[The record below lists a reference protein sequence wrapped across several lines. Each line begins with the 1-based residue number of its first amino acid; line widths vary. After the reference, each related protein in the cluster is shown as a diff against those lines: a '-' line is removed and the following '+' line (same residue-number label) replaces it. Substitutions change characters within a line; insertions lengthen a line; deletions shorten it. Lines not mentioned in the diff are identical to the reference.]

1 MTSHEVFAPFDQ
13 IVLYGGTATLVLTLA
28 WLAHRRRDPLR
39 GSPLRPNQIDPVAVL
54 TLFMFYLFTLSLL
67 DALAKQWMPDV
78 PDNALSAPLR
88 QAVVQPFV
96 SLITGLAC
104 LFVGRQSFR
113 AGLRGFGIGRRPVWR
128 DVGFACFALIAAW
141 PAVFGLHELSIMVLT
156 HFRPD
161 FEPPTHGVIQLLHEA
176 GAPASVKAWL
186 IAGAFV
192 AAPFAEETFFR
203 GILQTFVRKL
213 LRSRW
218 AAILTTGLIFG
229 LIHGVQPQAILP
241 LSLLGCVLGF
251 AYERTG
257 SLVCPMIIHAL
268 FNGRTLL
275 YQMLGT
281 SG

>member
-1 MTSHEVFAPFDQ
+1 MLKTDWPPARGAKFRQAGFVYLHVA
-13 IVLYGGTATLVLTLA
+13 ILYEAAVYAMLDAGTL
-28 WLAHRRRDPLR
+28 PLR
-39 GSPLRPNQIDPVAVL
+39 
-54 TLFMFYLFTLSLL
+54 
-67 DALAKQWMPDV
+67 
-78 PDNALSAPLR
+78 
-88 QAVVQPFV
+88 
-96 SLITGLAC
+96 
-104 LFVGRQSFR
+104 
-113 AGLRGFGIGRRPVWR
+113 FG
-128 DVGFACFALIAAW
+128 
-141 PAVFGLHELSIMVLT
+141 
-156 HFRPD
+156 
-161 FEPPTHGVIQLLHEA
+161 PPW
-176 GAPASVKAWL
+176 AWL